1 MGFRKLSIQQFPAV
15 TGNRAAVVLIVWREF
30 GLRSLGRIQKDT
42 WGVTSIYSQL
52 QLSGLQCYG
61 ESAEQREERKND
73 GREGGIV
80 CLKMLNYYLFL
91 CPKSKCV

>member
-1 MGFRKLSIQQFPAV
+1 M
-15 TGNRAAVVLIVWREF
+15 LIVWGEF
-30 GLRSLGRIQKDT
+30 RLRSLGRIQKDT

-61 ESAEQREERKND
+61 ESAEQWEERKIE

-91 CPKSKCV
+91 CPKSRCVTQW